1 MKSTILAAAFA
12 ALLPFATA
20 ADIAAED
27 PFAYAA
33 GPNAK
38 ATGAYIT
45 LTNTGPADK
54 LIAAKSDV
62 AKRTELH
69 ESLMVDGVMKMR
81 AVEALDLPE
90 GGKIEMKPGGLHVM
104 LMGLTRPLEEGEI
117 VPITLVFESG
127 AEIIVET
134 PMLSRKETAG
144 GHSGHKH

>member
-12 ALLPFATA
+12 ALLPFSALA
-20 ADIAAED
+20 QNIAAEN
-27 PFAYAA
+27 PFGYAA
-33 GPNAK
+33 GANAK
-38 ATGAYIT
+38 ATGAYLTIT
-45 LTNTGPADK
+45 NSGPADK

-104 LMGLTRPLEEGEI
+104 LMGLTRPLAEGEI
-117 VPITLVFESG
+117 VPITLMFESG
-127 AEIIVET
+127 AELVVET
-134 PMLSRKETAG
+134 PMISRKQG
-144 GHSGHKH
+144 GAHSSH